1 MAESEVFSKLDPQKK
16 MRILDAAM
24 DEFSENGYQGAS
36 VNRMVRRL
44 GIAKGSIFSYF
55 GSKDGLFEYVFERAV
70 NLFAG
75 SLRRVR
81 DTSRDRDVFYR
92 IRQSLEAGVRFID
105 NNPRIYR
112 IYLKMMFQENFPG
125 RERFLSTARLY
136 SAKYLRPLVVQGQE
150 RGELRSELDPDW
162 VVFFLDALMDRFLQ
176 AYAVPYMDSGTSLY
190 NACPEELA
198 GRLDELMEIVRQG
211 LAPTEAL
218 ADTTFSDTPAAG
230 AAVFQE
236 DS

>member
-1 MAESEVFSKLDPQKK
+1 MTDNDTFTKLDPQKK
-16 MRILDAAM
+16 MRILDVAM
-24 DEFSENGYQGAS
+24 DEFSEHGYQGAS
-36 VNRMVRRL
+36 VNRMVRRM

-70 NLFAG
+70 GLFSG

-81 DTSRDRDVFYR
+81 DTTLEADVFTR
-92 IRQSLEAGVRFID
+92 IRQSLDAGIRFID

-112 IYLKMMFQENFPG
+112 IYLKMLFQENFPG

-150 RGELRSELDPDW
+150 RGELRSGLDPDW

-176 AYAVPYMDSGTSLY
+176 AYAVPYMDSGTGLH
-190 NACPEELA
+190 NAPAAELEE
-198 GRLDELMEIVRQG
+198 RLEQLMSIIRHG
-211 LAPTEAL
+211 LAPDGKG
-218 ADTTFSDTPAAG
+218 ADAAWEN
-230 AAVFQE
+230 A
-236 DS
+236 